1 MKVLIYEE
9 RYYDSHGIHFVSST
23 VENALKTL
31 VEKQKDQILMHEDL
45 IKTLNRNN
53 AYFERHFAIHSLNLQ
68 TEEMKLKQL
77 EEYIAS
83 KQWTDENIE
92 DFIFESG
99 HYFSWYEVDQ

>member
-9 RYYDSHGIHFVSST
+9 SYYDSHGIQFVSST

-31 VEKQKDQILMHEDL
+31 VKQQKDQVLMHENL
-45 IKTLNRNN
+45 IEGLNRNN

-77 EEYIAS
+77 EEYISS

-92 DFIFESG
+92 DFIFEPH

>member
-9 RYYDSHGIHFVSST
+9 SDYDSHSIQSISST

-31 VEKQKDQILMHEDL
+31 VKHQKDKIKMHENL
-45 IKTLNRNN
+45 IEGLNRNN

-68 TEEMKLKQL
+68 TEEIKLKQL

-83 KQWTDENIE
+83 KQWSDENIE
-92 DFIFESG
+92 TFLF
-99 HYFSWYEVDQ
+99 HRNHCFSWYEVDE